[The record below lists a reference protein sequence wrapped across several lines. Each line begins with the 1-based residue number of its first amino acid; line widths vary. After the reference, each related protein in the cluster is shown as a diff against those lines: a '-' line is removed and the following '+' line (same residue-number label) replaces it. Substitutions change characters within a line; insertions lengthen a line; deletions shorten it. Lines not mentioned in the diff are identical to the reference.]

1 MKRHDII
8 KLMKTAKFATL
19 VDEKVLKEIRFYAKN
34 TGVQI
39 SKIVSDALQEY
50 LQKYKIRPAFRKAMD
65 DVINENE
72 ELLSRLAK

>member
-1 MKRHDII
+1 MKSI
-8 KLMKTAKFATL
+8 KFATL
-19 VDEKVLKEIRFYAKN
+19 VDEKVLKEVRFYAKSS
-34 TGVQI
+34 GFQI

-65 DVINENE
+65 EVFEENS